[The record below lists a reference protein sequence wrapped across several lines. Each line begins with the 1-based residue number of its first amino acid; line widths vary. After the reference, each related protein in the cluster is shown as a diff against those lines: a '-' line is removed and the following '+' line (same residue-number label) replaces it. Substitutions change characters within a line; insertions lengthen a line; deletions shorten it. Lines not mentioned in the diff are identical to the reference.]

1 MIVGII
7 PGPKEPKKIINS
19 YLTPL
24 VLELKEAW
32 SHGFNV
38 LAAHNVPVYKTGINM
53 CDMRYTC

>member
-38 LAAHNVPVYKTGINM
+38 LAAHNVPVSIKLALT
-53 CDMRYTC
+53 